1 MEYGR
6 EFEEEERKME
16 ESGINTMMNV
26 GNDSE
31 PS

>member
-6 EFEEEERKME
+6 ELEEDERKME